1 MPLAFFY
8 DFKMSS
14 EFEYYKDICKSKDKI
29 SFELIFVPWTT
40 HFLLTKLNNFLV
52 KKKKRELATLKDT
65 GRSDYKFLIKC
76 PYCQSVFFQK
86 ELTKKYKCPQCDRKS
101 QIVPFDGTF
110 ADLFWKRINKP
121 TTDNKSLLTANSQ

>member
-52 KKKKRELATLKDT
+52 KKKETGISNLKRYWE
-65 GRSDYKFLIKC
+65 
-76 PYCQSVFFQK
+76 
-86 ELTKKYKCPQCDRKS
+86 
-101 QIVPFDGTF
+101 
-110 ADLFWKRINKP
+110 KR
-121 TTDNKSLLTANSQ
+121 L